1 MAITLL
7 ASGYSVSFLRESSG
21 LGKAVA
27 YIRPLQKLLNMAV
40 AKDVFKVSLTGLK
53 PFWGR
58 GWILCQGE
66 ISSTVARDYEPVRP
80 QVAQVRNMSIDDH
93 WHCCLPFEI

>member
-21 LGKAVA
+21 LGQAVA
-27 YIRPLQKLLNMAV
+27 YIKPLQKLLNMAV

-53 PFWGR
+53 PFWWR

-66 ISSTVARDYEPVRP
+66 ISSKVARDYEPVRP

-93 WHCCLPFEI
+93 WHCCVPFEI

>member
-21 LGKAVA
+21 LGQAVA

-53 PFWGR
+53 T
-58 GWILCQGE
+58 ILGAWVD
-66 ISSTVARDYEPVRP
+66 SLSR
-80 QVAQVRNMSIDDH
+80 
-93 WHCCLPFEI
+93 

>member
-1 MAITLL
+1 MAITLTT
-7 ASGYSVSFLRESSG
+7 SGYSVSFLRESSG
-21 LGKAVA
+21 LGQAVA
-27 YIRPLQKLLNMAV
+27 YIRQLLNMAV

-80 QVAQVRNMSIDDH
+80 QVAQVRNMSIDDY
-93 WHCCLPFEI
+93 WHCCVPFEV

>member
-1 MAITLL
+1 MAITLP
-7 ASGYSVSFLRESSG
+7 ASGYSVSFLRESSD
-21 LGKAVA
+21 LGQAVA
-27 YIRPLQKLLNMAV
+27 YIRQLLNMAV

-53 PFWGR
+53 PFGGR

-93 WHCCLPFEI
+93 WHCCVPFEI

>member
-1 MAITLL
+1 MAITLP

-21 LGKAVA
+21 LGQAVA

-58 GWILCQGE
+58 GWMLCQGE

-80 QVAQVRNMSIDDH
+80 QVAQVRNVSIDDH
-93 WHCCLPFEI
+93 WHCCVTFEI